1 MTITSSAG
9 YFRSGI
15 VFLLFLL
22 LCIPFQIYA
31 ATPSLHEIITKTEH
45 TAYYLGND
53 GTARVKMTITD
64 SQGRERK
71 RRFSILRLD
80 EQTEQQDQ
88 EASSG
93 DQKYYLH
100 INYPSDLKNT
110 VLLVWKHPDGD
121 DDRWLYLP
129 ALDLVNR
136 IAAGDKRTSFVGSHF
151 FYEDISGRNITEDEH
166 ELVEA
171 SANYYVVKGRPGDP
185 GAVEFKHYV
194 IWIHRG
200 TFIPVKV
207 EFFDTQDRLYR
218 IYQATKVETVQ
229 GLPTVV
235 ESRMDDRVRGGN
247 TTLKFSRVQ
256 YDLGIDDEVFDERF
270 LRNPPRDLL
279 R

>member
-1 MTITSSAG
+1 MLGVVATRVFGAAAIAAQ
-9 YFRSGI
+9 FVI
-15 VFLLFLL
+15 VG
-22 LCIPFQIYA
+22 A
-31 ATPSLHEIITKTEH
+31 AVAQDVPPVGDIVEKTNCV
-45 TAYYLGND
+45 AYYAGKD
-53 GTARVKMTITD
+53 GRAQVSMTITD
-64 SQGRERK
+64 GQGRTRS
-71 RRFSILRLD
+71 RRMTILRRD
-80 EQTEQQDQ
+80 
-88 EASSG
+88 ASSG
-93 DQKYYLH
+93 EPEPAACRNQKYYVYFH
-100 INYPSDLKNT
+100 RPTDVRGT
-110 VLLVWKHPDGD
+110 VLTVWKQSGQD

-171 SANYYVVKGRPGDP
+171 SANYYVVKGRPADP
-185 GAVEFKHYV
+185 GSVEFKHYV

-200 TFIPVKV
+200 TFVPVKV
-207 EFFDTQDRLYR
+207 EFFDAQDRLYR
-218 IYQATKVETVQ
+218 VYQATKVETVQ

-235 ESRMDDRVRGGN
+235 ESKMEDRVGGGS

-256 YDLGIDDEVFDERF
+256 YDLGIGDEIFDERF